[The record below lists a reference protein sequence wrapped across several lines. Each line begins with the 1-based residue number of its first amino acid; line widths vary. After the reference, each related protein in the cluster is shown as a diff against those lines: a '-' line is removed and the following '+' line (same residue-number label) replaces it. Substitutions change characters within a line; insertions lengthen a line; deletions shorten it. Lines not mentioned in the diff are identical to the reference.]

1 MSVNWNNDKSIVLSQ
16 ICTAVFALI
25 LLFIDVSAYWLVSSY
40 TRLKEL
46 VGAQGMILT
55 TVYLCSVPAWILLWK
70 LWSLLGNIKRGEI
83 FTAENVSAL
92 RTVSWCCAAAAIVCL
107 VSALYF
113 LPFFI
118 VAVAAA
124 FMCLIVRIVKNTFQ
138 QALLMKDELDLTV

>member
-25 LLFIDVSAYWLVSSY
+25 LLFIDVGAYWLVSSY

-70 LWSLLGNIKRGEI
+70 L
-83 FTAENVSAL
+83 
-92 RTVSWCCAAAAIVCL
+92 
-107 VSALYF
+107 
-113 LPFFI
+113 
-118 VAVAAA
+118 
-124 FMCLIVRIVKNTFQ
+124 
-138 QALLMKDELDLTV
+138 